1 MSSSMPIL
9 QRMDRLDRLLQF
21 LEEKHCLS
29 SKHSS
34 SSSTT
39 AACES
44 SELAQDRESYK
55 SLSSAIEEV
64 HCKGTLIERV
74 AMLESRVL
82 QLSLEMDLENA
93 SSSSCS
99 TFLVS
104 DQKFEQDKQDPLTN
118 GEYQSSKVCVRKPK
132 GLRKAGKRRT
142 RRTNIVSI
150 IQSREWLRWP
160 RMGC

>member
-82 QLSLEMDLENA
+82 QVKF
-93 SSSSCS
+93 SSSPIVEICLLICYITSYS
-99 TFLVS
+99 IPQLASLIT
-104 DQKFEQDKQDPLTN
+104 KFPPTQF
-118 GEYQSSKVCVRKPK
+118 
-132 GLRKAGKRRT
+132 
-142 RRTNIVSI
+142 
-150 IQSREWLRWP
+150 
-160 RMGC
+160 

>member
-1 MSSSMPIL
+1 
-9 QRMDRLDRLLQF
+9 MDRLDRLLQF

-82 QLSLEMDLENA
+82 Q
-93 SSSSCS
+93 
-99 TFLVS
+99 
-104 DQKFEQDKQDPLTN
+104 
-118 GEYQSSKVCVRKPK
+118 EYQSSKVCVRKPK